1 MSETYQL
8 AGPASGEPLP
18 AGRVGARVRVP
29 LSGAPGAHWSKTL
42 AAHLT
47 TELLGHSAVG
57 HLHVNDVVQGRD
69 IVLEGVEEAEA
80 EALGD
85 CLQRAVDAANEACG
99 REAPATPTNMS
110 PPEAEA
116 IAGDLQKP
124 LATAS
129 RSPS

>member
-8 AGPASGEPLP
+8 AGPARGEPLP

-47 TELLGHSAVG
+47 TELLGHPAAG
-57 HLHVNDVVQGRD
+57 HQHVNDVVQGRD
-69 IVLEGVEEAEA
+69 IVLDGGEEAEA
-80 EALGD
+80 TTLGD
-85 CLQRAVDAANEACG
+85 CLRRAVDAANQACCH
-99 REAPATPTNMS
+99 EAPPAPANMS

-116 IAGDLQKP
+116 IAGDVQKP

-129 RSPS
+129 RSPR